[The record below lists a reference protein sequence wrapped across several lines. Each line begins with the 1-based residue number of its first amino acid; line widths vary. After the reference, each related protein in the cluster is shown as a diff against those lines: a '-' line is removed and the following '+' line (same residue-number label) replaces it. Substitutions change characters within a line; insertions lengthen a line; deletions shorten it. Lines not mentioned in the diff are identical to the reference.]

1 MEGEPCQADAPGG
14 LGPGRSGRV
23 KAGVMTAIT
32 DQAALEAFCARQ
44 AGADY
49 LTVDTEFMRE
59 NTYWPKLCLVQ
70 VGGPEESAAVDPL
83 ALRPDGSPLDLEPL
97 FRLLDDPG
105 ILKVFH
111 SARQDVEIFFHLTGR
126 VPKPMFDTQVAAMV
140 CGFGESVGYE
150 ALVSKLVG
158 ARIDKTSRFTDWSR
172 RPLTEQQLRYA
183 LADVVHL
190 RPVYEQIRRMLGE
203 SDRASW
209 LDEEMAVLTDPAT
222 YNVVPEEAWLRLKT
236 RSVEPRFLAILR
248 EVAAWRETEAQKR
261 DLPRGRLLRDEAMVE
276 IAAQA
281 PRSTA
286 DLARTRGLSKNM
298 AEGWQGTALLACV
311 ERGLAVPKAERPRL
325 PVRAA
330 LPPGAGPTIELLR
343 VLLKLC
349 CEEANV
355 AQKLVASG
363 ADLERIATE
372 DEPEV
377 AALRGWRHEVF
388 GRRALDLK
396 EGRIALAVDGRA
408 LRVVEL
414 GDRQT

>member
-1 MEGEPCQADAPGG
+1 M
-14 LGPGRSGRV
+14 RV
-23 KAGVMTAIT
+23 IT
-32 DQAALEAFCARQ
+32 ETSDLAALCARF
-44 AGADY
+44 AERPYVA
-49 LTVDTEFMRE
+49 VDTEFMRE
-59 NTYWPKLCLVQ
+59 RTYYAQLCLVQ
-70 VGGPEESAAVDPL
+70 LAAGADEGPDAGEAAVVDPL
-83 ALRPDGSPLDLEPL
+83 AEGLDLAPL
-97 FRLLDDPG
+97 FGLMADPNVV
-105 ILKVFH
+105 KVFH
-111 SARQDVEIFFHLTGR
+111 AARQDVEIFHHLGG
-126 VPKPMFDTQVAAMV
+126 VIPQPLFDTQVAAMV
-140 CGFGESVGYE
+140 LGYGEQVGYDT
-150 ALVSKLVG
+150 LVRKV
-158 ARIDKTSRFTDWSR
+158 AKVEVDKSSRFTDWSR